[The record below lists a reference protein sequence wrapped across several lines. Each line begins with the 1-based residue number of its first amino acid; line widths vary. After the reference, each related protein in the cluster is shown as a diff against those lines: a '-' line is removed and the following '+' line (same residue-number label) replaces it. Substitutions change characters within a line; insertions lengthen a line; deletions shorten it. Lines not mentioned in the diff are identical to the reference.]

1 MSRLV
6 VFDIDGTLTD
16 TNDVDDECFRRAVA
30 DIFALA
36 YASVDWSNAPHITD
50 SALARWLCQTN
61 CRRDASDAELA
72 GLTSHFVD
80 LLRQE
85 LARAPASFSAIP
97 GARGLFAE
105 LRAAGWS
112 VALATGGW
120 LPSATLKLR
129 AAGLLEPEIVL
140 ASASDALTRPEILML
155 ACQRAAARY
164 GQDFERVVS
173 VGDAPWDVR
182 TAAALGH
189 AFVGVGRRAVALRE
203 AGARIVLSDFS
214 DRGAVHRALE
224 TTDLPA
230 PMPAA

>member
-129 AAGLLEPEIVL
+129 AAGLVE
-140 ASASDALTRPEILML
+140 
-155 ACQRAAARY
+155 
-164 GQDFERVVS
+164 
-173 VGDAPWDVR
+173 
-182 TAAALGH
+182 H
-189 AFVGVGRRAVALRE
+189 GRRQLQALVRQHIHE
-203 AGARIVLSDFS
+203 NR
-214 DRGAVHRALE
+214 
-224 TTDLPA
+224 
-230 PMPAA
+230 